1 MGGATCLRVEVATAI
16 HDRMT
21 QALLPRIASG
31 EVAAVGEFLR
41 RHTGMVLGQA
51 RRVCRNAQD
60 AEDAVQD
67 IFLEV
72 WRSADRYDPAQ
83 GSEATFVATIARRR
97 LVDRLRRK
105 SSRPGPAS
113 IEDLGT
119 IAAHETVDEVE
130 LREES
135 ARAREAMQQLRPEQR
150 QVLELSLGHGRS
162 HHEIAAAVGI
172 PLGTVKSHARRGL
185 IRLREMLGIQPIA
198 DGGAP

>member
-1 MGGATCLRVEVATAI
+1 
-16 HDRMT
+16 MT

-41 RHTGMVLGQA
+41 RHTGMVFGQA

-72 WRSADRYDPAQ
+72 WRSADRYDPTQ

-97 LVDRLRRK
+97 LVDRLRRQ
-105 SSRPGPAS
+105 SARPAAGS
-113 IEDLGT
+113 IEDLGS
-119 IAAHETVDEVE
+119 IPAHDSVDEVE

-185 IRLREMLGIQPIA
+185 IRLREMLGIEPGT